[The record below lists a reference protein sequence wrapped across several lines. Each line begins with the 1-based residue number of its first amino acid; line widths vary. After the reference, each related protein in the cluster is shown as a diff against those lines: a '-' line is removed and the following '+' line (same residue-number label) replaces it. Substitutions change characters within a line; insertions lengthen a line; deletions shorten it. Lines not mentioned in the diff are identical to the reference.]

1 VMHGRSFGAQGSTI
15 GELVFNTSLTGYQEI
30 LTDPSYR
37 GQVVMFTY
45 PHIGNYGIC
54 PEDDESARCWLE
66 GMIVREASRIHS
78 NFRAGRDLQG
88 YLQDQGIVAIDEV
101 DTRYLTKKVRSG
113 GELKVLMTTDTQKSD
128 DELLAEVKSAE
139 GLEGRDLVQDVSRK
153 TSSAWT
159 HGYESEF
166 SPKLGESPALKIP
179 IVAIDCGAKRNIL
192 RSLVETGFDVTV
204 VPADTS
210 AEEIRKL
217 EPRGL
222 FLSNGPGDP
231 AAVPYVVE
239 TVRQLAL
246 DDGLPTF
253 GICLGHQI
261 LSQVLGGKTYKMPFG
276 HHGGNQPVKDLR
288 TGKIEIT
295 AQNHSFAVD
304 EDSLPSDVEVTHRN
318 LNDQTVEGIAHR
330 HRPIWSVQYHPE
342 AAPGPHDS
350 LALFRRFRG
359 MFA

>member
-1 VMHGRSFGAQGSTI
+1 
-15 GELVFNTSLTGYQEI
+15 
-30 LTDPSYR
+30 
-37 GQVVMFTY
+37 
-45 PHIGNYGIC
+45 
-54 PEDDESARCWLE
+54 
-66 GMIVREASRIHS
+66 
-78 NFRAGRDLQG
+78 
-88 YLQDQGIVAIDEV
+88 
-101 DTRYLTKKVRSG
+101 
-113 GELKVLMTTDTQKSD
+113 
-128 DELLAEVKSAE
+128 
-139 GLEGRDLVQDVSRK
+139 
-153 TSSAWT
+153 
-159 HGYESEF
+159 
-166 SPKLGESPALKIP
+166 
-179 IVAIDCGAKRNIL
+179 
-192 RSLVETGFDVTV
+192 
-204 VPADTS
+204 
-210 AEEIRKL
+210 
-217 EPRGL
+217 
-222 FLSNGPGDP
+222 
-231 AAVPYVVE
+231 VPYVVE